1 MRHKAKTL
9 QNLFSG
15 RTGKEN
21 ILSYTRYKEALLIVF
36 VHESIRI
43 NDTCPGP
50 IYNWDNHDYEYY
62 ANQYQDRLYYYET
75 DRGQAGER
83 GSGLIELNYL

>member
-1 MRHKAKTL
+1 MSHKAKTL

-21 ILSYTRYKEALLIVF
+21 ISSYTRYKEAFLIVF

-43 NDTCPGP
+43 NDTHVPVPFMIEIIIMNIMQLNTRTACTTT
-50 IYNWDNHDYEYY
+50 
-62 ANQYQDRLYYYET
+62 RRT
-75 DRGQAGER
+75 VVKRGNAAAV
-83 GSGLIELNYL
+83 